1 VDRREREAA
10 SGEREAASG
19 RGGTGAW
26 GRGRPRRARWPRP
39 ASGEREAASGR
50 GGRGRRRGR
59 GKPRRGRGRPRG
71 AVAGRDGGVGERE
84 AASGPILGGLQ
95 LEFGSSPKMRAQIG
109 PLEFSNS

>member
-1 VDRREREAA
+1 MDRRTGRREREAA

-19 RGGTGAW
+19 RGG
-26 GRGRPRRARWPRP
+26 RGR
-39 ASGEREAASGR
+39 
-50 GGRGRRRGR
+50 
-59 GKPRRGRGRPRG
+59 RRGRGRPRG

-109 PLEFSNS
+109 GPLEFSNS